1 MTSIL
6 HASDPHFGT
15 EIPSV
20 VEALVA
26 FAGRVKPDVLV
37 LSGDITQRAKSHQ
50 FSAAKAFVQRL
61 GIERRLIIAGNHDIS
76 LGNPLLR
83 AVAPYHHYSQAFPGP
98 LEPTLNLDDVL
109 LLGVRTTRRY
119 RHVDGEVS
127 SLQIAR
133 VSTALRRARPGQLR
147 VVVTHQPA
155 RVVRERDEHNLLIN
169 HSDATRAWTAAG
181 ADLILGGHIHL
192 PYVTSTLESG
202 LEGKTWVVQAGTCV
216 SSRIRHEAPNS
227 VNLIRYESTGRAC
240 TVERWDC
247 SLDDGSFRLSESRS
261 LPLRILRE

>member
-1 MTSIL
+1 MSLIL

-15 EIPSV
+15 ELPSV

-26 FAGRVKPDVLV
+26 FVREVRPDILV
-37 LSGDITQRAKSHQ
+37 LSGDITQRAKPYQ
-50 FSAAKAFVQRL
+50 FEAAKAFVQRL
-61 GIERRLIIAGNHDIS
+61 SIQRRLIIAGNHDIS

-83 AVAPYHHYSQAFPGP
+83 AFAPYANYSRAFPGP
-98 LEPTLNLDDVL
+98 LEPTLETEDVL

-127 SLQIAR
+127 ARQIAR
-133 VSTALRRARPGQLR
+133 VAGALKRARSGQLR

-155 RVVRERDEHNLLIN
+155 RVVRDRDAHNLLIN
-169 HSDATRAWTAAG
+169 HAEATRAWTAAG

-192 PYVTSTLESG
+192 PYVTPTDESG
-202 LEGKTWVVQAGTCV
+202 KSGKTWVVQAGTCV

-227 VNLIRYESTGRAC
+227 VNLIRYERAGRVC
-240 TVERWDC
+240 TLERWDC
-247 SLDDGSFRLSESRS
+247 EIDGGAFHPHSSER
-261 LPLRILRE
+261 LPLRMLGE